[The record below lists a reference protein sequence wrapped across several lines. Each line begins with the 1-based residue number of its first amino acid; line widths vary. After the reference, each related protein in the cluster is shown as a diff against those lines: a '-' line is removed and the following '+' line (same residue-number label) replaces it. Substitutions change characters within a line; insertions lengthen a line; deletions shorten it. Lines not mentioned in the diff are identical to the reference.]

1 MMDATFTSV
10 LRLWE
15 QRLSQKEISRRL
27 DISEQKVRRIL
38 LTAGAIETDES
49 RLYDRGMPVADIA
62 AKLGKSEK
70 AVIQRLPYSKG
81 MYGAEYPSL
90 NALKIRQCRRTCKVI
105 QSPQNAVWTL

>member
-90 NALKIRQCRRTCKVI
+90 NALKIRQCRDKKKDV
-105 QSPQNAVWTL
+105 